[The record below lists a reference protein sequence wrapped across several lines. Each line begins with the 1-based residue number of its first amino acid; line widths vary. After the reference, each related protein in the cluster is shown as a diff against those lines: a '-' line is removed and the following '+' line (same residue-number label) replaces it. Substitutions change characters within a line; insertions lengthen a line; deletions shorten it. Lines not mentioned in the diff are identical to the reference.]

1 MQRRNSNGG
10 TTTAQRGDA
19 EARRTQR
26 VLKRSIGR
34 SVDELCLGGT
44 AARDASVTWTL
55 PLSVDA
61 VPSGSSQDTR
71 LVERQALRAC
81 SPPRLCVS
89 ALSSCRLVEQLPFGS
104 CNGWAAVPESGSA
117 ASDLPN
123 DVLARDAEEIL
134 ARIDVFVLLGAILPL
149 VELAVAAAE
158 GDELV
163 VRPALDDLAVLEDED
178 LIGALDRRQAVG
190 DHERRSTTAQGAQAV
205 ADHRLA
211 LAVEA
216 RRGFVENED
225 SRVGEDRAGD
235 GDALAL
241 AARELD
247 APLADDGV
255 VALLEAID
263 E

>member
-1 MQRRNSNGG
+1 MNCVLVEQPPG
-10 TTTAQRGDA
+10 TLPSPGDCLSQSMRP
-19 EARRTQR
+19 ERQFPRHSARRATGSPCVQ
-26 VLKRSIGR
+26 S
-34 SVDELCLGGT
+34 S
-44 AARDASVTWTL
+44 ASL
-55 PLSVDA
+55 
-61 VPSGSSQDTR
+61 R
-71 LVERQALRAC
+71 LR
-81 SPPRLCVS
+81 
-89 ALSSCRLVEQLPFGS
+89 VEQLPFGS

-117 ASDLPN
+117 GSDLPN